1 MIRAGEPRLNPIAQ
15 FPKIVDHLNNPYAF
29 AGFLLCVALAFL
41 QILFHK
47 NFFPKLS
54 QKQAPSALK
63 FIVTHGVRLAALIV
77 IALVGYA
84 CYQVH
89 EENKSAQTSPTIRQ
103 QTGDCGANVN
113 GSQNQTSVD
122 CGDGAKPK

>member
-1 MIRAGEPRLNPIAQ
+1 MNPIVQ
-15 FPKIVDHLNNPYAF
+15 FPKIVDHLNNPYAL
-29 AGFLLCVALAFL
+29 AGFLLCVALSFL
-41 QILFHK
+41 ELLFRR
-47 NFFPKLS
+47 NVFPKLS
-54 QKQAPSALK
+54 QKQAPSILK
-63 FIVTHGVRLAALIV
+63 FIVAHGFRLAALIV

-89 EENKSAQTSPTIRQ
+89 EESKTAQTSPTIRQ

-122 CGDGAKPK
+122 CSAGAKPK

>member
-1 MIRAGEPRLNPIAQ
+1 VNPIVQ
-15 FPKIVDHLNNPYAF
+15 FPKIVDHLTNPYAF
-29 AGFLLCVALAFL
+29 AGFLLCIAFAVL
-41 QILFHK
+41 ELLFRR
-47 NFFPKLS
+47 NFFPKLT
-54 QKQAPSALK
+54 QKQAPSVLR
-63 FIVTHGVRLAALIV
+63 FIVTHGFRLAALIV

-89 EENKSAQTSPTIRQ
+89 EENKSTQTSPAIRQ

-122 CGDGAKPK
+122 CSDGAKPK